1 MRQTNPPEIKAL
13 FILHIALLI
22 GQILFTLIFL
32 LAAYFRNFTPTSSWQ
47 SYYNQ
52 LIILCIAI
60 GVAAYAGGN
69 ILFTKKLEQIK
80 GDSKSLPE
88 KFNDY
93 RAACI
98 TRWALME
105 FAALFCL
112 ILFFTTNNFVLLIIG
127 ATVMLLFYTTRP
139 SLQKT
144 ASDLDISEA
153 EIEQMNTTRSK

>member
-1 MRQTNPPEIKAL
+1 
-13 FILHIALLI
+13 
-22 GQILFTLIFL
+22 
-32 LAAYFRNFTPTSSWQ
+32 
-47 SYYNQ
+47 
-52 LIILCIAI
+52 
-60 GVAAYAGGN
+60 
-69 ILFTKKLEQIK
+69 
-80 GDSKSLPE
+80 
-88 KFNDY
+88 
-93 RAACI
+93 
-98 TRWALME
+98 ME